1 MNVNNL
7 YDEKGFQEV
16 LKVLEEDLTA
26 NEDWEELNPED
37 DWLNPDINYLKSVA
51 QGLIYK
57 VSFLYNIIKNSLI
70 SSIDSLVLLEHPG
83 R

>member
-1 MNVNNL
+1 M
-7 YDEKGFQEV
+7 
-16 LKVLEEDLTA
+16 LEEDLTA

-57 VSFLYNIIKNSLI
+57 VSFLHNIIKNSLI